1 MVKADLVE
9 RVFERTGFSKKEV
22 AKAVDVLFEII
33 KEAVKKGE
41 KVRVQGF
48 GSFWVKETASR
59 RRRHPK
65 TGQEIEIAS
74 RKAMVFKP
82 SCSLKA
88 LLNRSIR

>member
-9 RVFERTGFSKKEV
+9 RVFERTGFSKKEI
-22 AKAVDVLFEII
+22 ARAVDVLFDII
-33 KEAVKKGE
+33 KEAVRRGE
-41 KVRVQGF
+41 RVRLQGF
-48 GSFWVKETASR
+48 GSFWVKEMASR
-59 RRRHPK
+59 KKKHPR

-82 SCSLKA
+82 SCSLRA

>member
-9 RVFERTGFSKKEV
+9 RIFERTGFSKKEV

-33 KEAVKKGE
+33 KEAVKRGE
-41 KVRVQGF
+41 KVRVHGF
-48 GSFWVKETASR
+48 GSFWVKDIASR
-59 RRRHPK
+59 RRKHPR

-88 LLNRSIR
+88 LLNRPIR